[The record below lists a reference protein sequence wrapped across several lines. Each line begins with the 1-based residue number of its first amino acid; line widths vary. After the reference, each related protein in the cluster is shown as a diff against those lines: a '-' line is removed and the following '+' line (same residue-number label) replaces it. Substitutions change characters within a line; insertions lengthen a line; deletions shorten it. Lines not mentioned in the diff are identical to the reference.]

1 MNMMISYQELVRTFP
16 KATPA
21 SARPATIIAM
31 NIRIPASK
39 QNVIS
44 CDFLTLTFLLLT
56 VLFLL
61 SHYLLNNY

>member
-1 MNMMISYQELVRTFP
+1 
-16 KATPA
+16 
-21 SARPATIIAM
+21 M

-56 VLFLL
+56 ILFLFLFLFLL